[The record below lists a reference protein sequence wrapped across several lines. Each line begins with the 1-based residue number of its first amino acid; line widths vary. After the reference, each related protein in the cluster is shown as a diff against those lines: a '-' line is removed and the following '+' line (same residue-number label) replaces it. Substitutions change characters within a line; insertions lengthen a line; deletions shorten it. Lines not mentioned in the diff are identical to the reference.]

1 MTSARQRSRGA
12 SVDPPSE
19 YPRGTP
25 RRGRDPPSTTA
36 RLRYP
41 VLISLKLGE
50 SDGQLSYSLVFCS
63 PETSFLQ
70 WSDEKR
76 VKKYETFFGPD
87 VDASVIKVDPENR
100 VLAINLVTNGGVPG
114 STTAPETLTTRA
126 ELPDGLLS
134 RNRA

>member
-1 MTSARQRSRGA
+1 M
-12 SVDPPSE
+12 
-19 YPRGTP
+19 
-25 RRGRDPPSTTA
+25 
-36 RLRYP
+36 
-41 VLISLKLGE
+41 
-50 SDGQLSYSLVFCS
+50 
-63 PETSFLQ
+63 
-70 WSDEKR
+70 
-76 VKKYETFFGPD
+76 KKYETFFGPD